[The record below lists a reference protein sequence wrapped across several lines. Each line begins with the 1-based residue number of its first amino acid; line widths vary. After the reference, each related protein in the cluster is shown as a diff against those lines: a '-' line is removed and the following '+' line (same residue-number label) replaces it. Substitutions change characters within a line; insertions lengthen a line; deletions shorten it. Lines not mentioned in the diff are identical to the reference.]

1 MDAHELAEK
10 LRNKQGTYD
19 ELLQWCEE
27 TVDNMDLNNPDCQY
41 LYDRAIRFM
50 MQGRI
55 TNLSEKE
62 ATIMTK
68 YLSKSY
74 MHEKG
79 LDDRITVNVL
89 DWENFIKRHKSDK
102 LNGMCTTLKGT
113 RFILDYSPSVIEGL
127 MSGNRDKFMDA
138 LKTIYHETAHVI
150 QESSIALPEINGKKV
165 HYVSS
170 LYEIALEN
178 TARKADSKFYDENY
192 SNLVLE
198 NQANKIRTNKSLFSH
213 FKICPSI
220 KKIL

>member
-10 LRNKQGTYD
+10 IRNKQGTYD

-27 TVDNMDLNNPDCQY
+27 TVDNIDLNNPDFQY

-55 TNLSEKE
+55 NNLSENE
-62 ATIMTK
+62 ATIMIK

-79 LDDRITVNVL
+79 LDNRITVNVL
-89 DWENFIKRHKSDK
+89 DWENFTKKHKSDK
-102 LNGMCTTLKGT
+102 GNAICIILKGI
-113 RFILDYSPSVIEGL
+113 RFILDYSPKVIEGL
-127 MSGNRDKFMDA
+127 ISGNKNKFLDA

-178 TARKADSKFYDENY
+178 TARAADPKFYAENY
-192 SNLVLE
+192 SKLVLE
-198 NQANKIRTNKSLFSH
+198 NQANKVRTNKRLFSH

-220 KKIL
+220 KKML

>member
-27 TVDNMDLNNPDCQY
+27 TVDNMDLNNPDYQY

-113 RFILDYSPSVIEGL
+113 RFILDYSPNVIEGL

-198 NQANKIRTNKSLFSH
+198 NQANKIRTNKRLFSH